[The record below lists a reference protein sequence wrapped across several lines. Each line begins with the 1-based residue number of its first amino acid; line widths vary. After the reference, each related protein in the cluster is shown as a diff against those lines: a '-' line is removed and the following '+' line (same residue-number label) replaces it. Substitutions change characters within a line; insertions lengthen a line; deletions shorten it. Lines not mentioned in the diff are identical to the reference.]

1 MKRIIVAAT
10 VALLASAAYFPTA
23 ASAQPGLSVVIHDGP
38 PPPRHEVMPPPR
50 HGYEWAPGYWNWDGH
65 RHVWMR
71 GHWEHEHPGR
81 HYFHPEWHQ
90 GPDGWHMDR
99 GGWR

>member
-1 MKRIIVAAT
+1 MKRLFVAAT
-10 VALLASAAYFPTA
+10 AVLLASAAYLPTV
-23 ASAQPGLSVVIHDGP
+23 ASAQARVDFVVHDAP

-50 HGYEWAPGYWNWDGH
+50 HGYEWAPGYWNWNGH
-65 RHVWMR
+65 RHVWVG
-71 GHWEHEHPGR
+71 GHWEHEHPGQ
-81 HYFHPEWHQ
+81 HWAHPEWRQ